1 MAIDPVSATFAGIS
15 AVSSIFGG
23 IMGSSSASKRNREA
37 REAQKAQ
44 EKYQLK
50 IAKKTNKYNAKLDAA
65 DKANYYAMRE
75 YSHETN
81 LRNWQR
87 GKEIQDFQYLQQLK
101 QYQRS
106 TAIADAQL
114 GLNARGEALGFE
126 AEKAA
131 IDELFIQQQFQHEA
145 SMGALK
151 QTYVEQNIN
160 RQEQFQAIQGI
171 RSRKEFGGL
180 SFQNTVEQLMAQGA
194 LARETEMVKGL
205 VAQGATQAAGQAGK
219 STAKTQQS
227 NMAQLHRGL
236 MALESELSGK
246 YKQAAIQMAELN
258 ADSTLQ
264 EAGVGLNIQRI
275 DAAIENAEGEAEGN
289 LEVMRAN
296 MQSAISQAQR
306 NIEQIRF
313 EREVSDLNTNAGR
326 MLFPERLPYDPE
338 PVMPPERIFVKRM
351 KAMPGFVPPAQQQS
365 TWAPLIK
372 GVSSA
377 ASSLAS
383 VDWGGGNSITPPGD
397 TNITPNIQPTTKLTD
412 PIKYLNNSPSN
423 FTGGTAFP
431 FP

>member
-1 MAIDPVSATFAGIS
+1 MAIDPVTATFAGIS

-23 IMGSSSASKRNREA
+23 IMGSSSADKANREA

-50 IAKKTNKYNAKLDAA
+50 IARKTNKHNAKLDAA
-65 DKANYYAMRE
+65 EKANYYAMRE

-126 AEKAA
+126 AEQAA
-131 IDELFIQQQFQHEA
+131 IQEAFIQQQFQHEA

-160 RQEQFQAIQGI
+160 RQEQFQTIQGI

-180 SFQNTVEQLMAQGA
+180 SFQNTVEQLMTQGA

-205 VAQGATQAAGQAGK
+205 IAQGATQAAGQAGK

-351 KAMPGFVPPAQQQS
+351 KAMPGFVPPAQQQN
-365 TWAPLIK
+365 TWAPLIS
-372 GVSSA
+372 GIGSA

-383 VDWGGGNSITPPGD
+383 VDWGGGGGSGGGGNTGNYGTGSEAPIS
-397 TNITPNIQPTTKLTD
+397 NIPRNI
-412 PIKYLNNSPSN
+412 Y
-423 FTGGTAFP
+423 
-431 FP
+431 

>member
-1 MAIDPVSATFAGIS
+1 MFNPKENLLDQQLAVSGLEMSVDPVTATFAGIS

-23 IMGSSSASKRNREA
+23 IMGSSSAAKQNRKA

-50 IAKKTNKYNAKLDAA
+50 IARKTNKYNKKLDKA

-81 LRNWQR
+81 LRNWER

-106 TAIADAQL
+106 TAIANAQL

-126 AEKAA
+126 AEQAA

-160 RQEQFQAIQGI
+160 RQEQFLTIQGI
-171 RSRKEFGGL
+171 RSRKEFGSLG
-180 SFQNTVEQLMAQGA
+180 FQNTVEQLMTQGA
-194 LARETEMVKGL
+194 LARETEMVKSL

-275 DAAIENAEGEAEGN
+275 DAAIENAEGEAAGN
-289 LEVMRAN
+289 LKVMRAN

-306 NIEQIRF
+306 NINQIRL
-313 EREVSDLNTNAGR
+313 EREVADLNTNAGR
-326 MLFPERLPYDPE
+326 MLFPDRLPYDPKPE
-338 PVMPPERIFVKRM
+338 MPPERIFVKRM
-351 KAMPGFVPPAQQQS
+351 KAMPGFVPPAQQQN

-383 VDWGGGNSITPPGD
+383 VDWGGGNS
-397 TNITPNIQPTTKLTD
+397 TNRIAGETW
-412 PIKYLNNSPSN
+412 NSDMDVN
-423 FTGGTAFP
+423 TNTQYDY
-431 FP
+431 